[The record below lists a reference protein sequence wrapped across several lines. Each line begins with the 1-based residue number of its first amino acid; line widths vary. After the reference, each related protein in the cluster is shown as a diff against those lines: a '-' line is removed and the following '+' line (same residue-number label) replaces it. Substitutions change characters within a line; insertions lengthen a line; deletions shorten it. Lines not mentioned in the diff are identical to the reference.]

1 MAINNIRQGTGTRVS
16 PDSVRMHKP
25 DYLMVLFMAL
35 LSLIGLIVL
44 SSASAAHA
52 VTLNATSNADLGG
65 DAFMQ
70 KQMFYLVVGVVGFV
84 ATAAIPVSFWKRN
97 RERLMWIALGLC
109 AFLALLGFVHLD
121 KLAVAAAGAYR
132 WFNLGFATFQPAELL
147 KFALIVFL
155 AGFLAQRVIANK
167 VNDLHMTLIPT
178 GIILGISL
186 FFVVVLQ
193 RDMGTG
199 LSLVGIVASMLF
211 IANMKLRYF
220 GIGILAILGLLVVLV
235 ISAPH
240 RIERIATFFSS
251 DTTSSQDSSSYHIT
265 QAKIAIGS
273 GGFLG
278 KGLGNS
284 TQVYGYLPE
293 AVTDSMFAILGEM
306 FGFVGLLTILV
317 IFLALFMRLLKTID
331 HLADP
336 YLKLLVAGVF
346 GWLAMQTIVNIGA
359 MVGVLPLTGVT
370 LPFISF
376 GGTSL
381 LFVMAA
387 LGLAFQVSRYTTHR
401 VIEEN
406 QPDENSDGG
415 RGIGRTRH
423 SRTRGYQRA

>member
-1 MAINNIRQGTGTRVS
+1 
-16 PDSVRMHKP
+16 MHKP

-35 LSLIGLIVL
+35 LSMIGLIVL

-52 VTLNATSNADLGG
+52 VALNATSSADLSG

-70 KQMFYLVVGVVGFV
+70 KQLFYLVIGVVGFT
-84 ATAAIPVSFWKRN
+84 ATAAIPISFWKRY
-97 RERLMWIALGLC
+97 REKLLWVAIGLC
-109 AFLALLGFVHLD
+109 ALLAVLGFLHINA
-121 KLAVAAAGAYR
+121 LAVAAAGAYR

-147 KFALIVFL
+147 KFALITFL
-155 AGFLAQRVIANK
+155 AGFLAQRIAAGK
-167 VNDLHMTLIPT
+167 VNDVHETLIPV

-186 FFVVVLQ
+186 FFIIVLQ

-199 LSLVGIVASMLF
+199 LSLIGIVACMLF

-220 GIGILAILGLLVVLV
+220 GIGIAVMLAAMIILIV
-235 ISAPH
+235 SAPH
-240 RIERIATFFSS
+240 RIDRIATFFSGS
-251 DTTSSQDSSSYHIT
+251 TTAVDTSGSAYHIT

-273 GGFLG
+273 GGFFG

-306 FGFVGLLTILV
+306 FGFVGLITILA
-317 IFLALFMRLLKTID
+317 IFLGLFLRLLKTID
-331 HLADP
+331 HLNDP
-336 YLKLLVAGVF
+336 YLRLIVAGVF
-346 GWLAMQTIVNIGA
+346 GWLATQTIVNIGA

-387 LGLAFQVSRYTTHR
+387 LGLAFHVSRYTTHR
-401 VIEEN
+401 VSEESTQN
-406 QPDENSDGG
+406 ENSDGG
-415 RGIGRTRH
+415 RRIGRTRH
-423 SRTRGYQRA
+423 SRSRGYQRA